1 MECICHVGAALY
13 RKVQKDVENMIS
25 SVQFEQ
31 VGSIIIIG
39 RLYGDFCGILC
50 LYECFIDV
58 GTR

>member
-1 MECICHVGAALY
+1 MGAALY

-58 GTR
+58 GTQ